1 MLLIEAE
8 VILMDVPNELLLPI
22 EVDVTLELSS
32 TFLRLLLFIFP
43 PEFTFDVVL
52 KISAGEELT
61 LVAFT
66 LLCKRIVSAV
76 NCVDVL
82 ETTDNDTALVK
93 DLFAELLPAI
103 DVMLDLST
111 EMVMEL
117 AEREDCVVSG
127 ASEDILLLI
136 DWESVKD

>member
-1 MLLIEAE
+1 
-8 VILMDVPNELLLPI
+8 MDVPNELLLPI
-22 EVDVTLELSS
+22 EVDITLELSS
-32 TFLRLLLFIFP
+32 TFLRLLLLLP

-93 DLFAELLPAI
+93 DLLVELLPAI
-103 DVMLDLST
+103 DIMLDLST

-117 AEREDCVVSG
+117 VDREDCVVSG
-127 ASEDILLLI
+127 ASVDTLSLI

>member
-1 MLLIEAE
+1 
-8 VILMDVPNELLLPI
+8 MDVPNELLLPI

-32 TFLRLLLFIFP
+32 TFLRLLLFTFP

-61 LVAFT
+61 LVALFT

-93 DLFAELLPAI
+93 DLLVELLSAI

-117 AEREDCVVSG
+117 AEREDCVISG
-127 ASEDILLLI
+127 ASEDKLLLL